1 MRRTARRYW
10 GGLLV
15 FGLLIIPAYGSD
27 TSGEWSS
34 APDVPFLDTVQAQ
47 NHALRTLSEV
57 ATIPAIS
64 LTAPLPV
71 AAGASPAAAAAR
83 HTVRGSSAS
92 LVTPASKAPT
102 GQAFVTVQD
111 GQTLWGIAQAQGV
124 TVEALASANGIGDD
138 DLIQVGQRFIIPGRS
153 IAGAPAPRTAAAAQP
168 TRTARQF
175 SVMVGQGET
184 LWDIAQTYGI
194 SVDAIVD
201 ANELPNGDLI
211 RPGQQLVIPGGA
223 ADVPRRVTLSRSL
236 SSAVSIAQSFVWPAR
251 GRVTSRFGLRW
262 QRHHNGI
269 DIGAP
274 YGSPI
279 YAARAGRVRFAGW
292 YYGYGLAVII
302 DHGDGV
308 STVYG
313 HASKLLVRTGATV
326 AAGELIANVGASG
339 EVTGP
344 HLHFEIRVNG
354 RPLNPLKY
362 L

>member
-1 MRRTARRYW
+1 MRRTARKYW

-27 TSGEWSS
+27 TSGEWSTS
-34 APDVPFLDTVQAQ
+34 PDVPFLDTVQAQ

-71 AAGASPAAAAAR
+71 AAVAKPAAAPPR

-92 LVTPASKAPT
+92 LVAPASTAT
-102 GQAFVTVQD
+102 DAYVTVGE
-111 GQTLWGIAQAQGV
+111 GQTLWGIAQAHRV
-124 TVEALASANGIGDD
+124 AVELLAAANGIGAD
-138 DLIQVGQRFIIPGRS
+138 DLIQVGQRLLIPGRA
-153 IAGAPAPRTAAAAQP
+153 AGATPATRTAGAAAQP
-168 TRTARQF
+168 AQTAVRQF

-184 LWDIAQTYGI
+184 LWDIAQTYGVP
-194 SVDAIVD
+194 VDAIVD

-211 RPGQQLVIPGGA
+211 RPGQRIVIPGGA
-223 ADVPRRVTLSRSL
+223 SDVPRRVTLSRSL

-251 GRVTSRFGLRW
+251 GRVTSRFGWRW

-279 YAARAGRVRFAGW
+279 YAAKAGRVTFAGW

-313 HASKLLVRTGATV
+313 HASKLLVRSGAIV
-326 AAGELIANVGASG
+326 EAGTLIASVGASG